1 MKYGLVENKTGDGR
15 GVRRRPSVSMGCT
28 TEGEKDVELLIMA
41 LSLTVMGG
49 SRLQKK
55 GSGLRCVGCD
65 CIC

>member
-15 GVRRRPSVSMGCT
+15 GVRRQPSVSMGCT

-49 SRLQKK
+49 AGYKRKALA
-55 GSGLRCVGCD
+55 
-65 CIC
+65 

>member
-49 SRLQKK
+49 AGYKRKALA
-55 GSGLRCVGCD
+55 
-65 CIC
+65 